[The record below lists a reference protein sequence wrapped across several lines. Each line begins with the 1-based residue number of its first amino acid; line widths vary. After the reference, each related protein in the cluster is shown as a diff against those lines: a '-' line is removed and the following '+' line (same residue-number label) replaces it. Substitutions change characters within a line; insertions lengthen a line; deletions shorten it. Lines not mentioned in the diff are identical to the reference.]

1 MKACTYLALG
11 VALLL
16 MAGCATT
23 VFKPFEARI
32 NSFEGKGGTKT
43 TVDGMDIWDN
53 GDPPRRYKILG
64 ILEDERPNG
73 PIAMA
78 SLMSDIVQKAKEAE
92 GDAVIQISSE
102 SQLAGMYSTG
112 SAFASGYGNSASAY
126 GSSVA
131 VPIGRRLTKFAVI
144 RFE

>member
-1 MKACTYLALG
+1 MKVCAPFVLG
-11 VALLL
+11 VVLLL

-23 VFKPFEARI
+23 EYKPFEARV
-32 NSFEGKGGTKT
+32 NSFEGKGGTRT
-43 TVDGMDIWDN
+43 IVGGMEVWDN

-64 ILEDERPNG
+64 IVEDERPNG

-78 SLMSDIVQKAKEAE
+78 SLRSDIVQKAREAG

-112 SAFASGYGNSASAY
+112 SAVAYGYGNSASAY

-131 VPIGRRLTKFAVI
+131 VPIGRKLTKFAVI
-144 RFE
+144 KFE